1 MCACLCKYNKE
12 MPEKLILGVMNLELK
27 TKEKRE
33 MAQVYEQKILLMDI
47 MAQEIKWKSLELQ
60 NRRTN

>member
-47 MAQEIKWKSLELQ
+47 MAQEIK
-60 NRRTN
+60 

>member
-1 MCACLCKYNKE
+1 
-12 MPEKLILGVMNLELK
+12 MNLELK

-47 MAQEIKWKSLELQ
+47 MAQEIK
-60 NRRTN
+60 

>member
-1 MCACLCKYNKE
+1 MTVVIKSFNLHVCACLCKYNKE

-47 MAQEIKWKSLELQ
+47 MAQEIK
-60 NRRTN
+60 